1 MTNPNPLTVALPEI
15 VFIASKLLAKARG
28 ISLEELVASVL
39 AKEIRASRKEIDTF
53 TVEELAGEELGK
65 LVERI
70 RREDGGGA

>member
-1 MTNPNPLTVALPEI
+1 MTSPNSVELPEI

-53 TVEELAGEELGK
+53 TVGELAGEELGK